1 MVVVASPVDKSMGE
15 VFFGVKKTAKFFLDK
30 EKTQYVEYK
39 KLTEGE
45 RIEFQDKISGK
56 VTLEQATGK
65 AEIESKTGSDRKA
78 LINVAVCGFK
88 VMFQQGEEAV
98 EVSDMARWDELYNV
112 MDGDM
117 AEKLY
122 EEISVFNGFKKK

>member
-1 MVVVASPVDKSMGE
+1 MSE

-30 EKTQYVEYK
+30 EKAQYVEYK

-45 RIEFQDKISGK
+45 RIEFQDAISGK
-56 VTLEQATGK
+56 VSMDNNTGK

-78 LINVAVCGFK
+78 LVNLAVCGFN
-88 VMFQQGEEAV
+88 VLFQQGEEAV
-98 EVSDMARWDELYNV
+98 QVSEMARWEELYAQ

-117 AEKLY
+117 AQGLY
-122 EEISVFNGFKKK
+122 DAISEFNGFKKK